1 MILLNEVLAAEDV
14 ARVVERLGRVSW
26 RDGRATAGPSARA
39 VKDNLQ
45 AAPADVEALERFVAQ
60 ALDRH
65 PLFAMA
71 ARPKRLSRLIFS
83 RYAPGMEYG
92 AHTDDALMGPPGDR
106 LRTDLAFTLFL
117 AAPATYEG
125 GALVVTSASGEER
138 IKLPAGSAVLY
149 PAGSIHFV
157 EPVIAGERLACVG
170 WVQSTVRDAG
180 AREILFDLSTLRA
193 RHAGPREDAL
203 LLDKAI
209 SNLLRMWAEV

>member
-1 MILLNEVLAAEDV
+1 MIVLDGVLAAEDV
-14 ARVVERLGRVSW
+14 ARMVEGLGRAAW
-26 RDGRATAGPSARA
+26 RDGRATAGSAARA
-39 VKDNLQ
+39 VKANLQ

-65 PLFAMA
+65 PMFALA

-83 RYAPGMEYG
+83 RYGPGMAYG
-92 AHTDDALMGPPGDR
+92 AHTDDALMGPPEDK

-117 AAPATYEG
+117 AAPETYEG

-170 WVQSTVRDAG
+170 WVQSFVRDAG
-180 AREILFDLSTLRA
+180 AREILFDLATLRA
-193 RHAGPREDAL
+193 RFAGPREDAL